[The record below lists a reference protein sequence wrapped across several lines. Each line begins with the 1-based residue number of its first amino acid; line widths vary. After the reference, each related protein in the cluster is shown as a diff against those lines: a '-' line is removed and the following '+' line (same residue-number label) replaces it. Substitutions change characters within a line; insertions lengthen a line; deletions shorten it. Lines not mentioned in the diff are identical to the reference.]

1 VDLKGNYMEF
11 RYGDQTGSLTSD
23 AYAHEEAE
31 GAPEGGDFSAKRIFD
46 IAVASLALIFVAP
59 LLLLVGLMIR
69 LQDGKKALY
78 SQPRWGR
85 NGETFQ
91 CFKLRSMVPD
101 AAERLD
107 AVLASDPEAKREWDL
122 TQKLTNDPRITPLGK
137 FIRASS
143 IDELPQLLNIL
154 RGDMSFVGPR
164 PIPLY
169 ERSKYGEGFEYYCRV
184 RPGLTGI
191 WQISGRSNVSYAE
204 RVEMDTSYVKS
215 HTFAGDIGIMLK
227 TVPAVLLSVGAK

>member
-1 VDLKGNYMEF
+1 MEF

-23 AYAHEEAE
+23 AYTHEEADS
-31 GAPEGGDFSAKRIFD
+31 APEGSDFSAKRIFD

-59 LLLLVGLMIR
+59 LLLVVALLIR

-137 FIRASS
+137 FIRATS
-143 IDELPQLLNIL
+143 IDELPQLLNI
-154 RGDMSFVGPR
+154 
-164 PIPLY
+164 LY

-191 WQISGRSNVSYAE
+191 WQVSGRSNVSYAE
-204 RVEMDTSYVKS
+204 RVEMDTTYVKS

>member
-1 VDLKGNYMEF
+1 MDF
-11 RYGDQTGSLTSD
+11 RYGDQTGSLTGD
-23 AYAHEEAE
+23 AHSHEEAG
-31 GAPEGGDFSAKRIFD
+31 GAPEGRDFSPKRIFD
-46 IAVASLALIFVAP
+46 ISIATLALVFAAP
-59 LLLLVGLMIR
+59 LLLVVGLLIR
-69 LQDGKKALY
+69 LQDNQKALY

-107 AVLASDPEAKREWDL
+107 ALLASSPEAKREWDL

-137 FIRASS
+137 FIRATS
-143 IDELPQLLNIL
+143 IDELPQLLNII
-154 RGDMSFVGPR
+154 RGEMSFVGPR

-169 ERSKYGEGFEYYCRV
+169 ERSKYGDGFEYYCRV

-204 RVEMDTSYVKS
+204 RVEMDTEYVKS
-215 HTFAGDIGIMLK
+215 NTFAGDIGIMLK